1 MTDDLPDV
9 AFPGF
14 IFQHFSDL
22 GLQLGPCILVVTYF
36 CGVKVFLNTGK
47 VFG

>member
-1 MTDDLPDV
+1 MTDNLSDI

-14 IFQHFSDL
+14 ILQHFGDL

-36 CGVKVFLNTGK
+36 SGVKVLLNTR
-47 VFG
+47 